1 MSYEQWNSE
10 LEETLRKRGVSAKE
24 IDQAREYWYEAYRD
38 RIESGMDEEAA
49 VNDFGSV
56 DAAAASV
63 VESMPTIQR
72 SFCNLRQNHERTAL
86 VTVLLVLGA
95 IAWVPVVFAIA
106 MLAVAVYVLLWSL
119 ILAAWAFVAS
129 GYVFGVSSIIAFIL
143 GATSGNWVAGA
154 MDGGGS
160 LAIGGV
166 AVLLT
171 PIAIQVSS
179 ILYQASIRF
188 GRWVAHFFVRVAKG
202 DEAGS
207 LSAEPLSFW
216 WSRHPDTFRV
226 FMVVGGIICGAGLAL
241 ALISL
246 IACGFAPDTVA
257 PLPTVNA
264 GFLGKISYPHLP
276 QSLSFTR

>member
-49 VNDFGSV
+49 VNDLGSV

-129 GYVFGVSSIIAFIL
+129 RVPSWSNIGQLGCRSNGWRGLTCNWRCRCALDSHCHPGVEHPLPGIHSIWPL
-143 GATSGNWVAGA
+143 GC
-154 MDGGGS
+154 S
-160 LAIGGV
+160 LLRARGK
-166 AVLLT
+166 
-171 PIAIQVSS
+171 
-179 ILYQASIRF
+179 
-188 GRWVAHFFVRVAKG
+188 GRRG
-202 DEAGS
+202 R
-207 LSAEPLSFW
+207 LSK
-216 WSRHPDTFRV
+216 RRT
-226 FMVVGGIICGAGLAL
+226 
-241 ALISL
+241 SL
-246 IACGFAPDTVA
+246 ILVVA
-257 PLPTVNA
+257 SP
-264 GFLGKISYPHLP
+264 
-276 QSLSFTR
+276 

>member
-10 LEETLRKRGVSAKE
+10 LKEALRKRGVSAKE
-24 IDQAREYWYEAYRD
+24 IDRAREYWYEAYND

-49 VNDFGSV
+49 IEDLGSV
-56 DAAAASV
+56 EVAATSM
-63 VESMPTIQR
+63 VESLPTIQR
-72 SFCNLRQNHERTAL
+72 SFCGLRQNRERTAL

-129 GYVFGVSSIIAFIL
+129 GYVFGVSSVIAFML
-143 GATSGNWVAGA
+143 GATSGNLIAGA
-154 MDGGGS
+154 MDGGVS
-160 LAIGGV
+160 LALGG
-166 AVLLT
+166 AAILLT
-171 PIAIQVSS
+171 PLAIQVTS

-188 GRWVAHFFVRVAKG
+188 GRWVSHFFVRVAKG
-202 DEAGS
+202 EEAAP
-207 LSAEPLSFW
+207 AEGGPLSLW

-241 ALISL
+241 ALVGL
-246 IACGFAPDTVA
+246 LACGFAPNTVA
-257 PLPTVNA
+257 PLPTVDA
-264 GFLGKISYPHLP
+264 GFLGKISYPHLA
-276 QSLSFTR
+276 QVVGFRS